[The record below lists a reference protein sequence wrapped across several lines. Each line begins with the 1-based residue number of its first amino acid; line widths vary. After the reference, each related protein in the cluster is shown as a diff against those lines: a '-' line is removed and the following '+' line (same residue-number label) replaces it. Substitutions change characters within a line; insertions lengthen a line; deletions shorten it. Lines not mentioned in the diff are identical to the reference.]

1 MQGINPPTPAQLL
14 AIGQQPIMK
23 FEVYAGGVWANLC
36 KLNAKNYVESIGISL
51 GGAGMTPAPVG
62 GSWNATLANENSI
75 FHPQHPTSG
84 YAGYC
89 VTGRKVRMSI
99 GARYGGVPYYWQRLI
114 GWMDEPEFSAPDY
127 KVDIS
132 GADYMKLLEETEF
145 RSPNNYWG
153 SSQTYNS
160 IASDGAVGVEL
171 YAEADAMEIGG
182 GEANNVANWTPTQCT
197 FVSFADVGGGSAFVG
212 RLQNIAVPV
221 ARIVNVNVANAVVGR
236 QYRIRFKHR
245 DVGGDGSASIA
256 IAVWQAS
263 GRIKYEVYY
272 PTDSWAE
279 ATLYFTATDNGAIEI
294 RFPVWWEIGE
304 LRLDQFSIS
313 MFVPYWERYYELN
326 GGFGVP
332 ATGPYYVTL
341 DSGAGAVPC
350 WQGEGDED
358 WKYDEDA
365 EAGPDP
371 PAHPAKIVYFNIN
384 KTVPTGG
391 VAPAPANNLVI
402 YYFTQQVPED
412 VIADILVMAKAP
424 NPATGLPYVNQ
435 AAVLAVMDFAATG
448 AGELIDKVWFSA
460 GSTLL
465 NAIKKICERCDYR
478 FYFKHDGTPVFRP
491 KPAPGGPVFTFTDP
505 KHITSTST
513 YQDRNEIKNRV
524 TIKGIK
530 QADAWNKEETMPSQ
544 LRSEAHDN
552 ASIAAYGVR
561 TLTISNHLFQTQAS
575 IDAMCISLLAEYK
588 DPKWYADLEMHFLPV
603 PLELG
608 DNIQWEERLSP
619 TLDITKT
626 GIIRDIKIDNFNV
639 TFKCELT

>member
-23 FEVYAGGVWANLC
+23 FEVYVGAVWANLC

-62 GSWNATLANENSI
+62 GSWNATLANENGI
-75 FHPQHPTSG
+75 FHPDHPG
-84 YAGYC
+84 AYAGYC

-99 GARYGGVPYYWQRLI
+99 GARYGGVPYYWQRVI
-114 GWMDEPEFSAPDY
+114 GWMDEPKFSAPDY

-132 GADYMKLLEETEF
+132 GADYMKLLEDTEF
-145 RSPNNYWG
+145 EEFNNYWG
-153 SSQTYNS
+153 SSQAYNS
-160 IASDGAVGVEL
+160 IASDGTAGAEL
-171 YAEADAMEIGG
+171 YVAVDAVDPADDGTAPY
-182 GEANNVANWTPTQCT
+182 NNLTDWNVTRCT
-197 FVSFADVGGGSAFVG
+197 FVPHADGGVYVGKYISTAGFSWTNNPTAFNVVAGTEYRCTFRAKRIVGGVGAGVHVAQFVG
-212 RLQNIAVPV
+212 GAWVALPV
-221 ARIVNVNVANAVVGR
+221 YVG
-236 QYRIRFKHR
+236 I
-245 DVGGDGSASIA
+245 
-256 IAVWQAS
+256 
-263 GRIKYEVYY
+263 
-272 PTDSWAE
+272 DSDAWKNYSF
-279 ATLYFTATDNGAIEI
+279 YFTAIATAPVQFTFHVITD
-294 RFPVWWEIGE
+294 GE
-304 LRLDQFSIS
+304 EYWIDNIS
-313 MFVPYWERYYELN
+313 VYDFIPYWERYYELN

-358 WKYDEDA
+358 WKYDVDA

-391 VAPAPANNLVI
+391 VAPVPANNLII

-412 VIADILVMAKAP
+412 VIADILVMAKVP

-435 AAVLAVMDFAATG
+435 AAALVAMDFVATG

-491 KPAPGGPVFTFTDP
+491 KPAPGAAIFTFTNP

-524 TIKGIK
+524 TIKGLK

-544 LRSEAHDN
+544 LRGEAHDN
-552 ASIAAYGVR
+552 ASITAYGER
-561 TLTISNHLFQTQAS
+561 TLTISNHLFQTQAA

-588 DPKWYADLEMHFLPV
+588 DPKWYTDLEMHFLPV

-608 DNIQWEERLSP
+608 DNIQWEEQLSL

-639 TFKCELT
+639 TYKCEHT